1 MRRNAGKHEELTA
14 MQQGNNRQAIKIL
27 LLAGLLPVIWF
38 ALRIAPALH
47 GGLPV
52 IIQTL
57 NTVFQNP
64 FQLTFNKDSL
74 RAVLVFVAAYAIAAG
89 IWLSSQRNF
98 RKGEEYGSAKWGNA
112 QEIVKRYRD
121 PKDSKNL
128 LLTQTVRLAL
138 NTRIHGLNLN
148 IIIFG
153 ASGTGKSRGYVLPNL
168 MQLNTSFVVLDPK
181 GELLRTTGHLLEE
194 NGYEIVVLDL
204 LHMEKSHCYNPF
216 RYIRKDEDVQ
226 TIVTL
231 LFDATTPKGSHSQEP
246 FWDEMAGTLL
256 KALMFLLY
264 YEAPE
269 EEQNFQMVLEL
280 IRAGEVREENE
291 NFRSVLDTLF
301 DRLNMEKPGHIAY
314 RYYENYRKGAGKT
327 LKSIQASLI
336 AHIEKFEL
344 DSVAALTMTD
354 EMDLRAF
361 GERKRALFA
370 IIPDNDTSFNFI
382 VSMLYTQLF
391 QQLED
396 SADFDHRGSLPVPV
410 HVIMDEFAN
419 IALPQNFQNIL
430 STMRS
435 RGLSATII
443 LQNLAQLKALY
454 EKNYDNIISNCDTRL
469 FLGGNDPTTLEYI
482 NKQLGKETIQTNTYG
497 HSRGR
502 SGQYSTNL
510 QQTGRDLMTPDELAR
525 LDKRDSIL
533 LLRGEYPIRDRKI
546 DVTRHPNAEKTT
558 VKGGPPYI
566 HGEDRKSIATITD
579 GAALLKLAESMD
591 IEAPELEIYTE
602 EELQEQFNNLEENK

>member
-1 MRRNAGKHEELTA
+1 MRRNVGKHKELTA

-27 LLAGLLPVIWF
+27 LLAGLLPVIWL

-52 IIQTL
+52 ILQAL

-74 RAVLVFVAAYAIAAG
+74 RAVLVFVAAYALAAG
-89 IWLSSQRNF
+89 IWLSSQRNY

-112 QEIVKRYRD
+112 SEIVKRYRD

-128 LLTQTVRLAL
+128 LLTQSIQLAL
-138 NTRIHGLNLN
+138 NARIHGLNLN

-291 NFRSVLDTLF
+291 NFRSRSLVTSPIGIM
-301 DRLNMEKPGHIAY
+301 RTIEREQEKH
-314 RYYENYRKGAGKT
+314 
-327 LKSIQASLI
+327 
-336 AHIEKFEL
+336 
-344 DSVAALTMTD
+344 
-354 EMDLRAF
+354 
-361 GERKRALFA
+361 
-370 IIPDNDTSFNFI
+370 
-382 VSMLYTQLF
+382 
-391 QQLED
+391 
-396 SADFDHRGSLPVPV
+396 
-410 HVIMDEFAN
+410 
-419 IALPQNFQNIL
+419 
-430 STMRS
+430 
-435 RGLSATII
+435 
-443 LQNLAQLKALY
+443 
-454 EKNYDNIISNCDTRL
+454 
-469 FLGGNDPTTLEYI
+469 
-482 NKQLGKETIQTNTYG
+482 
-497 HSRGR
+497 
-502 SGQYSTNL
+502 
-510 QQTGRDLMTPDELAR
+510 
-525 LDKRDSIL
+525 
-533 LLRGEYPIRDRKI
+533 
-546 DVTRHPNAEKTT
+546 
-558 VKGGPPYI
+558 
-566 HGEDRKSIATITD
+566 
-579 GAALLKLAESMD
+579 
-591 IEAPELEIYTE
+591 
-602 EELQEQFNNLEENK
+602 